1 MFTDS
6 VLYGTNP
13 CSMFIF
19 SLLQM
24 SVLLLSSVEVGL
36 LNASTDNSRSCNKYQ
51 SFEIVYYV
59 MLAMLL
65 YQSIASAVHHHPEL
79 FWSHQE
85 NYKVECFSKLHSYPK
100 SESYVSIMGK

>member
-6 VLYGTNP
+6 VLYGANP

-51 SFEIVYYV
+51 SFEIC
-59 MLAMLL
+59 LL
-65 YQSIASAVHHHPEL
+65 CNVSNVTLSIHCICSPPP
-79 FWSHQE
+79 S
-85 NYKVECFSKLHSYPK
+85 
-100 SESYVSIMGK
+100 